1 MVPFL
6 SRSDSLDDALT
17 SRDSQ
22 AERKSY
28 LSDPK
33 SQPYLPDPKSQP
45 YLPDPIS
52 IENVTSAPS
61 SVTFRAPSDS
71 VLPHDTRKQF
81 IANFVA
87 KEMVC
92 HAELHESFAKISSHL
107 DILSYLGGGEYLKT
121 YDQDLVEGLLKMS
134 LFFIQVFYFRVYQSS
149 WLFL

>member
-1 MVPFL
+1 MTLIKKMVPFL
-6 SRSDSLDDALT
+6 KRFQSRSDSLDDALT

-28 LSDPK
+28 SSDPK
-33 SQPYLPDPKSQP
+33 SQS

-61 SVTFRAPSDS
+61 SVTFRAPSDL

-81 IANFVA
+81 VANFVA
-87 KEMVC
+87 KEMVY

-107 DILSYLGGGEYLKT
+107 DILNYLGGGEYLKT

-134 LFFIQVFYFRVYQSS
+134 LFFIQVFYFGVY
-149 WLFL
+149 